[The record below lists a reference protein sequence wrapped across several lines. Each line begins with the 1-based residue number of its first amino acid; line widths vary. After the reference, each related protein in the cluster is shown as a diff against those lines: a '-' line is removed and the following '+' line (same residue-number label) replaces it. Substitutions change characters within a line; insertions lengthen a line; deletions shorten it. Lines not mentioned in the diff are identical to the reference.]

1 MRTRHAVRTFAGS
14 ALPLP
19 HASCPCAQRFV
30 SLCQR
35 HVRHLRRE
43 IAVSVRKWVSS
54 KLAERN
60 SKRDRWNFRN
70 VTGSFAP
77 GKLRENDEI
86 AICIFIINVLRDFH
100 QLRVTPSWRAGV
112 PVSFFLH
119 LHAPFDH
126 FWSRDFLIFQ
136 SVRSYRKKLTL
147 DVNCDCV
154 LIERATSED
163 RSSPIIKRYSNQF

>member
-112 PVSFFLH
+112 PVSFFSTSPRALR
-119 LHAPFDH
+119 
-126 FWSRDFLIFQ
+126 SFLIARLSDFPIGSFVSQ
-136 SVRSYRKKLTL
+136 EIDIRRELWLCSHRK
-147 DVNCDCV
+147 
-154 LIERATSED
+154 
-163 RSSPIIKRYSNQF
+163 SNEWRPQLANYKKV